1 MEKIRITPAFAKS
14 GMDKDTHPSLLD
26 EAKYTHAK
34 NANIE
39 NETGGFMNLS
49 TEHSNILASKFKSG
63 FRVIHAQND
72 INSNNTYFFLLNPA
86 TGTGEFGVIENTQ
99 NVLNLEDL
107 TVDCGDCNQINE
119 LSTPLEEITQTPLQT
134 YTTLISDACKTDKTE
149 GFNFNILNP
158 IKTSVIKNEKLGTI
172 IYFSH
177 KGNPPRYINI
187 SRISD
192 YFTQEV
198 VCGDDITLTC
208 PDFEKML
215 VFKPHSIPKIETT
228 SIELGGNLK
237 RGVYEF
243 AVALCD
249 STGNVRSEYYSN
261 TIPTSIF
268 DQNERILEQPQLADR
283 TNFGIKLKVSNL
295 DTRFTHYKV
304 AVIQTADIEGAVS
317 YYEVGV
323 FPISTDT
330 ITYTTEQGKKSTSID
345 EITRPYLFIEEAEN
359 VATAN
364 NVLYQYGLKQKSFLN
379 LQPVVNFMGE
389 FFQWQTHIAPENIY
403 ENGVLASK
411 FTGYQR
417 DEVYPLGIRFLLD
430 GGMVTPTYPLVGRQL
445 RKDIEGIPDED
456 EVIDNADSQSIA
468 DNKTACITN
477 GRDKRWQLYN
487 TATVDDGFCA
497 GDDIEFVEVTEE
509 TVRFCE
515 IEDVASITSG
525 TFSIELDEP
534 FTTFEE
540 YINDQNNRYNCE
552 DKLPTEICDVLSDDY
567 SLDICENLFADLDC
581 TESTLVEGSEQILAS
596 GVVNEA
602 VTRIRKDFPSEYVKM
617 LPPQSCSIYSTDNSN
632 NKIPDDTFE
641 STYDFSSIWERN
653 SDIVNEDCDYAK
665 EVIQNTNVTSPTYDS
680 NYFNYQGSS
689 DINDLLTTKNSYAT
703 ATNFNAKIHKKAL
716 WFNLPVTEE
725 EFILDI
731 TKQKDDSSGNDDF
744 DTLSQNVRFNILK
757 TCGAA
762 SAIFS
767 TVVDM
772 DNGAQILFKR
782 SGADLIVTVGTNSPV
797 TIAGGWSTSKYI
809 IAAESKLLTKIIDIG
824 TIMSPVLVTRYVL
837 APTKGCFSISKR
849 PAEDKRVDITWD
861 SISFNKV
868 ASYSASCTYEQPVVS
883 ACDATPYKKGDFA
896 YWESEETYPDNQ
908 YLYDSSNLI
917 IESSD
922 FSTLQ
927 LREKFEDAFTEG
939 SAEGFYL
946 LGDNSDLRCKN
957 IRHFKMPDNEKAPF
971 IITNTLAP
979 LADSLVFPLGITVD
993 EQVIVDFLNVAEN
1006 NNLISK
1012 TDRQKIKSYEIVRG
1026 NMGENRSV
1034 IASGLLYDMRQYYDE
1049 DAKRTLHYSNYP
1061 YNSYRDDIFNLDSSG
1076 TPITHE
1082 GWGDSNTR
1090 YTFHSPETDYNRP
1103 TVPSELSVQ
1112 GFLYGNAKINF
1123 DEVKG
1128 HSKWTMLSG
1137 KAKDLAGILAGL
1149 EVGAEIA
1156 IQALQATSN
1165 AQVWGV
1171 GGATNG
1177 VSVGAPAFIAGTAIT
1192 IIGATTAALFK
1203 WSQYR
1208 YEWLTTFRN
1217 LGAPH
1222 NFAYYQFSEGKY
1234 SNIGFGQ
1241 TEGQKLRGLNVGKY
1255 LMEGMYSNTNP
1266 TTGVT
1271 TQINNLHRE
1280 RSLYL
1285 DLGNHPITYPT
1296 TYKNY
1301 DKSTGNSSLTYL
1313 GENGLKQS
1321 GRSSDIFRNVA
1332 SPYSYLKN
1340 YLVSQHGSINSI
1352 VWLSTGYRGDL
1363 VNPSSDCLSVFGG
1376 DTYITRHTLKRKLPQ
1391 FLLDAMDLA
1400 DKTPFN
1406 YYQYNNIGKNPKF
1419 YVSYNLNKDVNRNGS
1434 LLPDIDDEY
1443 NMDNFETSG
1452 NYRIPPSKFYL
1463 YHYGVP
1469 SFLCESRVN
1478 SALRYGKLQPDQNF
1492 FPNVGDIGDWTQEQ
1506 FISIRRPNQ
1515 FYYHSPYSKSVESFR
1530 GKITLSPDYDPTI
1543 SAKRNN
1549 QPNGILSSMP
1559 DNSENVLVDP
1569 WLIYRPLDLFE
1580 FPTDYGK
1587 LKSVSQLENEAI
1599 LTRFENTNVVYNKV
1613 DYTNDDGQSPSTT
1626 FVGGINT
1633 FQRRSASFVNAEIGF
1648 GGTQN
1653 TTSVSC
1659 EAGHFHV
1666 DAKRGQVIQV
1676 MPGGQGSEEI
1686 SATVGGKPSGMRNWF
1701 KQHLPFKIQ
1710 KYFKDIDIDNNFNG
1724 VGISMGWDS
1733 RFRRLFITKKDY
1745 IPLSDCITLENGEF
1759 YFSCGEPQCIGNLI
1773 TNGDFSNGLNG
1784 WTFVS
1789 NWQEIGGRAVY
1800 SGKDEDDNTIV
1811 PPLKISQNILEVGK
1825 TYRVSLNV
1833 DLQAEEIFEGGI
1845 EHFFKIYAGTN
1856 YVQIENTGNN
1866 TFEITANGTNFSIEA
1881 NDTDNPCYFNG
1892 DNCEGHPL
1900 SIDNVVVCEL
1910 ENVKEKIGIT
1920 DTRYFKE
1927 VSWSV
1932 SYSPVLGSWMSFY
1945 DFKPNYYINHQ
1956 NYFQTGINSIN
1967 TDFGLWSHLLTNKS
1981 YLVFYGKKYSFDVEY
1996 VMKSEQV
2003 TKNLNNVELWTEA
2016 KRYHNSYDFAFSP
2029 EITFNKVMIHNHV
2042 ACSGDLN
2049 LVPQKNN
2056 LFRNRDYPKTNTNN
2070 TQDILITNKDNFKWA
2085 FDYVFNRVKSNVTN
2099 QPFILNDENQIEK
2112 EVNPQAVSF
2121 KGKRLLDRM
2130 TGDYNLVRL
2139 KYDKDSRYHLNFK
2152 FTLNEQNI

>member
-49 TEHSNILASKFKSG
+49 TEHSNILASKFKNG

-72 INSNNTYFFLLNPA
+72 INSNNTYFFLVNPT

-119 LSTPLEEITQTPLQT
+119 LSTPLEEITQTSLQT

-249 STGNVRSEYYSN
+249 STGNVMSEYYSN

-304 AVIQTADIEGAVS
+304 AVIQTADIEGASS

-330 ITYTTEQGKKSTSID
+330 ITYTTEQGKKSTSVD
-345 EITRPYLFIEEAEN
+345 EIARPYLFIEEAEN

-364 NVLYQYGLKQKSFLN
+364 NVLYQYGLKQKAFLN

-445 RKDIEGIPDED
+445 REDED
-456 EVIDNADSQSIA
+456 EIIENADSQSIA
-468 DNKTACITN
+468 DNKTACISN

-487 TATVDDGFCA
+487 TATVDSGFC
-497 GDDIEFVEVTEE
+497 GGEDIEFVEITEE

-525 TFSIELDEP
+525 AFSIELDEP

-540 YINDQNNRYNCE
+540 YINDQNNRDNCAE
-552 DKLPTEICDVLSDDY
+552 ALPSEICDVLADDY
-567 SLDICENLFADLDC
+567 SLDVCDNLFEDLDC
-581 TESTLVEGSEQILAS
+581 TEATLVEGSEQILATS
-596 GVVNEA
+596 VVNET
-602 VTRIRKDFPSEYVKM
+602 VTRIRKDFPSEYVKL
-617 LPPQSCSIYSTDNSN
+617 LPPQNCGIYLKDSNN
-632 NKIPDDTFE
+632 NKISDNTFE
-641 STYDFSSIWERN
+641 SDNGYSSIWNRE
-653 SDIVNEDCDYAK
+653 SDIVNQNCDYAK
-665 EVIQNTNVTSPTYDS
+665 EILQNTNTASATYDS
-680 NYFNYQGSS
+680 NYFDYDSS
-689 DINDLLTTKNSYAT
+689 ADINDLITTKNSYAT
-703 ATNFNAKIHKKAL
+703 ATNFNAKIHEKSL

-731 TKQKDDSSGNDDF
+731 TKQKDDSTGNDDF

-757 TCGAA
+757 TCGAT

-767 TVVDM
+767 TIVDM
-772 DNGAQILFKR
+772 NNGAQILFKK
-782 SGADLIVTVGTNSPV
+782 SGIDLIVTVDSNTPI
-797 TIAGGWSTSKYI
+797 TIVGGWSSSKFI
-809 IAAESKLLTKIIDIG
+809 IVAESKLLTKIINVG
-824 TIMSPVLVTRYVL
+824 TEETPVLVTRYVI

-849 PAEDKRVDITWD
+849 PAEDKRVDVTWD
-861 SISFNKV
+861 SIVFKKV
-868 ASYSASCTYEQPVVS
+868 ASYSATCTYEQPVVS

-896 YWESEETYPDNQ
+896 YWESEEKYPDNE

-917 IESSD
+917 IQNSD

-939 SAEGFYL
+939 SAEGVYL
-946 LGDNSDLRCKN
+946 LGDNSNLRCKN

-971 IITNTLAP
+971 IITNTLTP
-979 LADSLVFPLGITVD
+979 LADSLIFPLGITVD
-993 EQVIVDFLNVAEN
+993 EKVIVDFLNVAEK

-1026 NMGENRSV
+1026 NMGENRSI

-1049 DAKRTLHYSNYP
+1049 DARRTLHYSNYP
-1061 YNSYRDDIFNLDSSG
+1061 YNSYRNDIFNLDSSG
-1076 TPITHE
+1076 NPITHE

-1165 AQVWGV
+1165 AQVWTIFGTGGLAGV
-1171 GGATNG
+1171 FGFSTGA
-1177 VSVGAPAFIAGTAIT
+1177 SAFTAGTAIS

-1203 WSQYR
+1203 WAQYR

-1217 LGAPH
+1217 LGSPH

-1241 TEGQKLRGLNVGKY
+1241 VEGQKLRGLNVGKY

-1301 DKSTGNSSLTYL
+1301 DKSTGNSSLTFL

-1321 GRSSDIFRNVA
+1321 GRSSDIIRNLA

-1340 YLVSQHGSINSI
+1340 YLSSQHGSINSI

-1363 VNPSSDCLSVFGG
+1363 TNPNSDCLSVFGG

-1391 FLLDAMDLA
+1391 FLVDTFDR
-1400 DKTPFN
+1400 DKEPFN

-1419 YVSYNLNKDVNRNGS
+1419 YVSYNLNKDVERNNS
-1434 LLPDIDDEY
+1434 FLPDIDDEH

-1452 NYRIPPSKFYL
+1452 NYRTPPSKFYL

-1469 SFLCESRVN
+1469 SFLCESRIN
-1478 SALRYGKLQPDQNF
+1478 SALRYGKTQPDQNF
-1492 FPNVGDIGDWTQEQ
+1492 FPNVGDIGDWTQEKTV
-1506 FISIRRPNQ
+1506 SVRRPNQ

-1530 GKITLSPDYDPTI
+1530 GKITLNPDYNPEI

-1559 DNSENVLVDP
+1559 DNSENALVDP
-1569 WLIYRPLDLFE
+1569 WLIYRPLDIFE

-1599 LTRFENTNVVYNKV
+1599 LARFENTNVIYNKV

-1626 FVGGINT
+1626 FVGGVST
-1633 FQRRSASFVNAEIGF
+1633 FQRRSSSFVNAEIGF

-1676 MPGGQGSEEI
+1676 IPGGQGSEEI
-1686 SATVGGKPSGMRNWF
+1686 SSTIGGKPSGMRNWF

-1710 KYFKDIDIDNNFNG
+1710 KYFKDIDVDNNFNG

-1745 IPLSDCITLENGEF
+1745 IPLNDDIE
-1759 YFSCGEPQCIGNLI
+1759 LI
-1773 TNGDFSNGLNG
+1773 NGL
-1784 WTFVS
+1784 F
-1789 NWQEIGGRAVY
+1789 Y
-1800 SGKDEDDNTIV
+1800 
-1811 PPLKISQNILEVGK
+1811 LEEEQ
-1825 TYRVSLNV
+1825 V
-1833 DLQAEEIFEGGI
+1833 D
-1845 EHFFKIYAGTN
+1845 
-1856 YVQIENTGNN
+1856 
-1866 TFEITANGTNFSIEA
+1866 
-1881 NDTDNPCYFNG
+1881 
-1892 DNCEGHPL
+1892 
-1900 SIDNVVVCEL
+1900 
-1910 ENVKEKIGIT
+1910 IT
-1920 DTRYFKE
+1920 DSQYFKD
-1927 VSWSV
+1927 VSWTI
-1932 SYSPVLGSWMSFY
+1932 SYSPILGSWMSFY

-1956 NYFQTGINSIN
+1956 NYFQTGVNSIN

-1981 YLVFYGKKYSFDVEY
+1981 YLVFYGRKYSFDVEY
-1996 VMKSEQV
+1996 VTKSEQI
-2003 TKNLNNVELWTEA
+2003 TKKFNNVELWTEA
-2016 KRYHNSYDFAFSP
+2016 KRYHNAYDFAFSP
-2029 EITFNKVMIHNHV
+2029 EITFNKVMIHNNIT
-2042 ACSGDLN
+2042 CSGDLN
-2049 LVPQKNN
+2049 LIPQKNN
-2056 LFRNRDYPKTNTNN
+2056 LFRNRDYPKTNSNN

-2085 FDYVFNRVKSNVTN
+2085 FDYFFNRVKSNVTN

-2121 KGKRLLDRM
+2121 KGKRLLDRLE
-2130 TGDYNLVRL
+2130 GDWNLVRL

-2152 FTLNEQNI
+2152 FSLNEQNI

>member
-72 INSNNTYFFLLNPA
+72 INSNNTYFFLLNPT

-99 NVLNLEDL
+99 NILNLEDL

-119 LSTPLEEITQTPLQT
+119 LSTPLEEITQIPLQT

-249 STGNVRSEYYSN
+249 STGNIRSEYYSN
-261 TIPTSIF
+261 TIPTAIF
-268 DQNERILEQPQLADR
+268 DQNDRILEQPQLADR

-295 DTRFTHYKV
+295 DTRFTHYKI
-304 AVIQTADIEGAVS
+304 AVIQTADIEGASS

-330 ITYTTEQGKKSTSID
+330 VTYTTEQGKKSTSVD
-345 EITRPYLFIEEAEN
+345 EIARPYLFIEEAEN

-364 NVLYQYGLKQKSFLN
+364 NVLYQYGLKQKAFLN

-430 GGMVTPTYPLVGRQL
+430 GGMVTPTYPLVGRQV
-445 RKDIEGIPDED
+445 RTGE
-456 EVIDNADSQSIA
+456 EVVVDNTDSQSIA
-468 DNKTACITN
+468 DNKTACTSN
-477 GRDKRWQLYN
+477 SRDKRWQLYN
-487 TATVDDGFCA
+487 TATVDDGFCS
-497 GDDIEFVEVTEE
+497 GEDIEFVEITEE
-509 TVRFCE
+509 TIRFCE
-515 IEDVASITSG
+515 IDDVASIASG

-540 YINDQNNRYNCE
+540 YINDQDNRDNCAE
-552 DKLPTEICDVLSDDY
+552 TLPSEICDILDDDY
-567 SLDICENLFADLDC
+567 SLDICAGLFDDLNC
-581 TESTLVEGSEQILAS
+581 TESSLVEGSEQILATS
-596 GVVNEA
+596 VVNEV
-602 VTRIRKDFPSEYVKM
+602 VTRIRKDFPSEYVKL
-617 LPPQSCSIYSTDNSN
+617 LPPQSCGIYLRDDSN
-632 NKIPDDTFE
+632 NKISDDTFE
-641 STYDFSSIWERN
+641 TLNDYSSIWSRN
-653 SDIVNEDCDYAK
+653 SDIVNQDCDYAK
-665 EVIQNTNVTSPTYDS
+665 EILQNTNVTSATYDS
-680 NYFNYQGSS
+680 NYFDYDSS
-689 DINDLLTTKNSYAT
+689 ADINDLITAKNSYAT
-703 ATNFNAKIHKKAL
+703 ATNFNTKIHEKSL
-716 WFNLPVTEE
+716 WFSLPVTEE

-731 TKQKDDSSGNDDF
+731 TKQKDDSSGSDDF
-744 DTLSQNVRFNILK
+744 DALAQDVRFNILK

-767 TVVDM
+767 TIVDM
-772 DNGAQILFKR
+772 NSGAQILFKK
-782 SGADLIVTVGTNSPV
+782 SGADLIVTVNNTAPV
-797 TIAGGWSTSKYI
+797 TIIGGWSSSKFI
-809 IAAESKLLTKIIDIG
+809 IVAESKLLTKLVNTAPPLDPPI
-824 TIMSPVLVTRYVL
+824 LVTRYVI

-861 SISFNKV
+861 SISFKKV
-868 ASYSASCTYEQPVVS
+868 ASYSASCTYEQPIVS

-927 LREKFEDAFTEG
+927 LREKFEDVFTEG
-939 SAEGFYL
+939 SAEGVYL
-946 LGDNSDLRCKN
+946 LGDSSDLRCKN

-971 IITNTLAP
+971 IITNTLTP
-979 LADSLVFPLGITVD
+979 LADSLIFPLGITVN
-993 EQVIVDFLNVAEN
+993 EEVIVDFLNVAEK

-1061 YNSYRDDIFNLDSSG
+1061 YNSYRNDIFNLDSSG
-1076 TPITHE
+1076 SPITHE
-1082 GWGDSNTR
+1082 GWGNSNTR

-1165 AQVWGV
+1165 AQVWTIAY
-1171 GGATNG
+1171 GGASNG
-1177 VSVGAPAFIAGTAIT
+1177 FGLSTGAPAFTAGTSIS

-1203 WSQYR
+1203 WAQYR

-1241 TEGQKLRGLNVGKY
+1241 TEGQKLRGLNVGEY

-1266 TTGVT
+1266 TTGIT

-1285 DLGNHPITYPT
+1285 DLGTHPITYPT

-1313 GENGLKQS
+1313 GENGLKQT
-1321 GRSSDIFRNVA
+1321 GRSSDIIRNIA

-1340 YLVSQHGSINSI
+1340 YLASQHGSINSI
-1352 VWLSTGYRGDL
+1352 IWLNTGYRGDL
-1363 VNPSSDCLSVFGG
+1363 VNPSSDCLSIFGG
-1376 DTYITRHTLKRKLPQ
+1376 DTYITRHTLKRKMPQ
-1391 FLLDAMDLA
+1391 FLLDAVDFA

-1452 NYRIPPSKFYL
+1452 NYRTPPSKFYL

-1469 SFLCESRVN
+1469 SFLCESRIN
-1478 SALRYGKLQPDQNF
+1478 SALRYGKTQPDQNF
-1492 FPNVGDIGDWTQEQ
+1492 FPNAGDIGDWTQEKQ
-1506 FISIRRPNQ
+1506 ISIRRPNQ

-1530 GKITLSPDYDPTI
+1530 GKITLSPDYNPTI

-1549 QPNGILSSMP
+1549 QPNGILASMP
-1559 DNSENVLVDP
+1559 DNSENALIDP
-1569 WLIYRPLDLFE
+1569 WLIYRPLDIFE
-1580 FPTDYGK
+1580 FPTDFGK
-1587 LKSVSQLENEAI
+1587 LKSISQLENEAI
-1599 LTRFENTNVVYNKV
+1599 LTRFENTNVIYNKV

-1626 FVGGINT
+1626 FVGGVST
-1633 FQRRSASFVNAEIGF
+1633 FQRRSSSFVNAEIGF

-1686 SATVGGKPSGMRNWF
+1686 SSTIGGKPSGMRNWF

-1745 IPLSDCITLENGEF
+1745 IPLSDCVILENGKF
-1759 YFSCGEPQCIGNLI
+1759 YDNCGIPNCTNSNLVV
-1773 TNGDFSNGLNG
+1773 NGSFDTDLSG
-1784 WTFVS
+1784 WTGLFYPVS
-1789 NWQEIGGRAVY
+1789 EQWSWSEGKAWFNESNDQTSSMYQDILEIGKSYRIRFDMFINPMCGGYVKVHAGGTE
-1800 SGKDEDDNTIV
+1800 SGFYTQEGQSSVDIV
-1811 PPLKISQNILEVGK
+1811 L
-1825 TYRVSLNV
+1825 TC
-1833 DLQAEEIFEGGI
+1833 
-1845 EHFFKIYAGTN
+1845 
-1856 YVQIENTGNN
+1856 TGN
-1866 TFEITANGTNFSIEA
+1866 TKFIMEA
-1881 NDTDNPCYFNG
+1881 AFFCGSLGEYFN
-1892 DNCEGHPL
+1892 NSI
-1900 SIDNVVVCEL
+1900 SIDNVCVIEESPLKVP
-1910 ENVKEKIGIT
+1910 IDIT
-1920 DTRYFKE
+1920 DTNYFKE
-1927 VSWSV
+1927 VSWSIA
-1932 SYSPVLGSWMSFY
+1932 YSPILGSWMSFY
-1945 DFKPNYYINHQ
+1945 DFKPNYYVNHQ

-1996 VMKSEQV
+1996 VTKSEQI
-2003 TKNLNNVELWTEA
+2003 TKKFNNVELWTEA
-2016 KRYHNSYDFAFSP
+2016 KRYHNAYDFAFSP
-2029 EITFNKVMIHNHV
+2029 DITFNKVMIHNNTT
-2042 ACSGDLN
+2042 CSGDLN
-2049 LVPQKNN
+2049 LIPQKNN
-2056 LFRNRDYPKTNTNN
+2056 LFRNRDYPKTNANN

-2085 FDYVFNRVKSNVTN
+2085 FDYFFNRVKSNVTN

-2121 KGKRLLDRM
+2121 KGKRLLDRLE
-2130 TGDYNLVRL
+2130 GDWNLVRL

>member
-1 MEKIRITPAFAKS
+1 MEKIKITPAFAKS

-39 NETGGFMNLS
+39 NESGGLMNLS
-49 TEHSNILASKFKSG
+49 TEHSNILASKFKEG

-72 INSNNTYFFLLNPA
+72 INSNNTYFFLVNPT

-99 NVLNLEDL
+99 NILDLEDL
-107 TVDCGDCNQINE
+107 TVDCNNCNYINE
-119 LSTPLEEITQTPLQT
+119 LSTPLENISQTSLQS

-158 IKTSVIKNEKLGTI
+158 IKTSVIKNEKLGTT
-172 IYFSH
+172 IYFSQ

-198 VCGDDITLTC
+198 ICGDDITLTC

-215 VFKPHSIPKIETT
+215 IFEPHSIPKIETS

-237 RGVYEF
+237 RGIYEF

-249 STGNVRSEYYSN
+249 SAGNVRSEYYSN
-261 TIPTSIF
+261 TIPTPIF
-268 DQNERILEQPQLADR
+268 DQNERILEQSQLADR
-283 TNFGIKLKVSNL
+283 TNFSIKLKVSNL

-345 EITRPYLFIEEAEN
+345 EIARPYLFIEEAEN
-359 VATAN
+359 VTTAN
-364 NVLYQYGLKQKSFLN
+364 NILYQYGLKQKAFLN

-389 FFQWQTHIAPENIY
+389 FFKWQTHIAPENIY

-430 GGMVTPTYPLVGRQL
+430 GGIVTPTYPLIGRQI
-445 RKDIEGIPDED
+445 KTGENA
-456 EVIDNADSQSIA
+456 VINNADSQSIV

-487 TATVDDGFCA
+487 TATVDEGFCVS
-497 GDDIEFVEVTEE
+497 DIETTEITEE

-515 IEDVASITSG
+515 VDDVATVSSG
-525 TFSIELDEP
+525 TFSITLNQP
-534 FTTFEE
+534 FTTFED
-540 YINDQNNRYNCE
+540 YINDQNNRDNCV
-552 DKLPTEICDVLSDDY
+552 DTLPTEICSVLADDY
-567 SLDICENLFADLDC
+567 SSYTCPDLFIDLDC
-581 TESTLVEGSEQILAS
+581 TEGVLVEGSEQILATE
-596 GVVNEA
+596 VLNEV
-602 VTRIRKDFPSEYVKM
+602 VTRVQKEFPSEYVK
-617 LPPQSCSIYSTDNSN
+617 LIPPQNCSIYYRDESN
-632 NKIPDDTFE
+632 NKVSDNTFE
-641 STYDFSSIWERN
+641 SQYDFSSIWQRN
-653 SDIVNEDCDYAK
+653 SDIINEDCSYAK
-665 EVIQNTNVTSPTYDS
+665 EILQNSNTSSATYEA
-680 NYFNYQGSS
+680 NYFNYEGSS
-689 DINDLLTTKNSYAT
+689 DIDDLITSKDSYVT
-703 ATNFNAKIHKKAL
+703 ATNFNTKIHEKSL
-716 WFNLPVTEE
+716 WFSLPVTEE

-731 TKQKDDSSGNDDF
+731 TKQKDDSSANDSF
-744 DTLSQNVRFNILK
+744 DLLSQDVRFNILK
-757 TCGAA
+757 SCTSTA
-762 SAIFS
+762 SIFS
-767 TVVDM
+767 TIVDM
-772 DNGAQILFKR
+772 NSGSQILFKR
-782 SGADLIVTVGTNSPV
+782 SGSDLIVQVDSNTPV
-797 TIAGGWSTSKYI
+797 TIVGGWSSSQYI
-809 IAAESKLLTKIIDIG
+809 IVAESKLLTKSINIG
-824 TIMSPVLVTRYVL
+824 TEIDPVLVTRYVI

-849 PAEDKRVDITWD
+849 PVEDKRVDITWD
-861 SISFNKV
+861 NITFKKI
-868 ASYSASCTYEQPVVS
+868 ASYSATCTYEQPIVS
-883 ACDATPYKKGDFA
+883 ACNAIPYKKGDFS
-896 YWESEETYPDNQ
+896 YWESEEVYPDNQ

-927 LREKFEDAFTEG
+927 LREKFEDIFTEG
-939 SAEGFYL
+939 NVEGVYL
-946 LGDNSDLRCKN
+946 LGDNTDLRCKN

-971 IITNTLAP
+971 ILTNTLSP
-979 LADSLVFPLGITVD
+979 LADSLIFPLGITVD
-993 EQVIVDFLNVAEN
+993 ERVIVDFLNIAEK
-1006 NNLISK
+1006 NNLLSK
-1012 TDRQKIKSYEIVRG
+1012 KDRQKIKSYEIVRG

-1034 IASGLLYDMRQYYDE
+1034 IASGLLYDMRQYFDE

-1061 YNSYRDDIFNLDSSG
+1061 YNSYRNDIFNLDSSG
-1076 TPITHE
+1076 SPITHE

-1165 AQVWGV
+1165 AQVWTIAY
-1171 GGATNG
+1171 GGTSTGFGFSA
-1177 VSVGAPAFIAGTAIT
+1177 GAPAFTAGTAIS

-1203 WSQYR
+1203 WAQYR

-1313 GENGLKQS
+1313 GENGLKQT
-1321 GRSSDIFRNVA
+1321 GRSSDIIRNIA

-1340 YLVSQHGSINSI
+1340 YLSSQHGSINSI

-1363 VNPSSDCLSVFGG
+1363 VNPSSDCLSIFGG
-1376 DTYITRHTLKRKLPQ
+1376 DTYITRHTLKRKMPQ
-1391 FLLDAMDLA
+1391 FLLDAVDLA

-1452 NYRIPPSKFYL
+1452 NYRTPPSKFYL

-1469 SFLCESRVN
+1469 SFLCESRIN
-1478 SALRYGKLQPDQNF
+1478 SSLRYGKLQPDQNF
-1492 FPNVGDIGDWTQEQ
+1492 FPNVGDIGDWTQEKTV
-1506 FISIRRPNQ
+1506 SIRRPNQ
-1515 FYYHSPYSKSVESFR
+1515 FYYHSVYSRPISSLR
-1530 GKITLSPDYDPTI
+1530 GKLTLNPDYDPEVSI
-1543 SAKRNN
+1543 KRNN
-1549 QPNGILSSMP
+1549 QQNGILASMP

-1580 FPTDYGK
+1580 FPTDFGK
-1587 LKSVSQLENEAI
+1587 LKSISQLENEAI
-1599 LTRFENTNVVYNKV
+1599 LVRFENTNVVYNKV
-1613 DYTNDDGQSPSTT
+1613 DYTNDDGQTPSTA
-1626 FVGGINT
+1626 FVGGVNT
-1633 FQRRSASFVNAEIGF
+1633 FQRRSSSFVNAEIGF

-1686 SATVGGKPSGMRNWF
+1686 SAIIGGKPSGMRNWF

-1745 IPLSDCITLENGEF
+1745 IPLNSNIELIDGLFYLGEV
-1759 YFSCGEPQCIGNLI
+1759 QIDI
-1773 TNGDFSNGLNG
+1773 TNK
-1784 WTFVS
+1784 
-1789 NWQEIGGRAVY
+1789 Q
-1800 SGKDEDDNTIV
+1800 
-1811 PPLKISQNILEVGK
+1811 
-1825 TYRVSLNV
+1825 
-1833 DLQAEEIFEGGI
+1833 
-1845 EHFFKIYAGTN
+1845 
-1856 YVQIENTGNN
+1856 
-1866 TFEITANGTNFSIEA
+1866 
-1881 NDTDNPCYFNG
+1881 
-1892 DNCEGHPL
+1892 
-1900 SIDNVVVCEL
+1900 
-1910 ENVKEKIGIT
+1910 
-1920 DTRYFKE
+1920 YFKD
-1927 VSWSV
+1927 VSWTIA
-1932 SYSPVLGSWMSFY
+1932 YSPVLGSWMSFY

-1956 NYFQTGINSIN
+1956 NYFQTGVNSIN
-1967 TDFGLWSHLLTNKS
+1967 ADFGLWSHLLTNKS

-1996 VMKSEQV
+1996 VTKSEQI
-2003 TKNLNNVELWTEA
+2003 TKKFNNVELWTEA
-2016 KRYHNSYDFAFSP
+2016 KRYHNAYDFAFSP
-2029 EITFNKVMIHNHV
+2029 EITFNKVMIHNNTT
-2042 ACSGDLN
+2042 CSGDLN
-2049 LVPQKNN
+2049 LIPQKNN
-2056 LFRNRDYPKTNTNN
+2056 LFRNRDYPKTNANN

-2085 FDYVFNRVKSNVTN
+2085 FDYFFNRVKSNVTN

-2121 KGKRLLDRM
+2121 KGKRLLDRLE
-2130 TGDYNLVRL
+2130 GDWNLVRL

-2152 FTLNEQNI
+2152 FSLNEQNI

>member
-39 NETGGFMNLS
+39 NESGGLMNLS
-49 TEHSNILASKFKSG
+49 TEHSNILASKFKEG

-72 INSNNTYFFLLNPA
+72 INSNNTYFFLVNPT

-107 TVDCGDCNQINE
+107 TVDCGDCHQINE
-119 LSTPLEEITQTPLQT
+119 LSTPLEEINQTPLQT

-158 IKTSVIKNEKLGTI
+158 IKTSVIKNEKLGTT
-172 IYFSH
+172 IYFSQ

-249 STGNVRSEYYSN
+249 STGNVMSEYYSN
-261 TIPTSIF
+261 TIPTAIF

-304 AVIQTADIEGAVS
+304 AVIQTADIEGASS

-330 ITYTTEQGKKSTSID
+330 ITYTTEQGKKSTSVD
-345 EITRPYLFIEEAEN
+345 EIARPYLFIEEAEN

-364 NVLYQYGLKQKSFLN
+364 NVLYQYGLKQKAFLN

-445 RKDIEGIPDED
+445 RKDVEGLPDED
-456 EVIDNADSQSIA
+456 EVIDNSDSQSIE
-468 DNKTACITN
+468 DNKTACISN

-487 TATVDDGFCA
+487 TATVDSGFC
-497 GDDIEFVEVTEE
+497 GGEDIEFVEITEE

-540 YINDQNNRYNCE
+540 YINDQNNRDNCAE
-552 DKLPTEICDVLSDDY
+552 ALPSEICDILADDY
-567 SLDICENLFADLDC
+567 SLDVCDNLFEDLDC
-581 TESTLVEGSEQILAS
+581 TEATLVEGSEQILATS
-596 GVVNEA
+596 VVNET
-602 VTRIRKDFPSEYVKM
+602 VTRIRKDFPSEYVKL
-617 LPPQSCSIYSTDNSN
+617 LPPQNCGIYLKDSNN
-632 NKIPDDTFE
+632 NKISDNTFE
-641 STYDFSSIWERN
+641 SDNGYSSIWNRE
-653 SDIVNEDCDYAK
+653 SDIVNQNCDYAK
-665 EVIQNTNVTSPTYDS
+665 EILQNTNTASATYDS
-680 NYFNYQGSS
+680 NYFDYDSS
-689 DINDLLTTKNSYAT
+689 ADINDLITTKNSYAT
-703 ATNFNAKIHKKAL
+703 ATNFNTKIHEKSL

-731 TKQKDDSSGNDDF
+731 TKQKDDSTGNDDF
-744 DTLSQNVRFNILK
+744 DTLSQNVRFNVLK
-757 TCGAA
+757 TCGAS

-767 TVVDM
+767 TIVDM
-772 DNGAQILFKR
+772 DNGAQILFKK
-782 SGADLIVTVGTNSPV
+782 SGLDLIITVDSNTPV
-797 TIAGGWSTSKYI
+797 TIVGGWSSSKFI
-809 IAAESKLLTKIIDIG
+809 IVAESKLLTKIINVG
-824 TIMSPVLVTRYVL
+824 TEETPVLVTRYVI

-849 PAEDKRVDITWD
+849 PAEDKRVDVTWD
-861 SISFNKV
+861 SIVFKKV
-868 ASYSASCTYEQPVVS
+868 ASYSATCTYEQPVVS

-896 YWESEETYPDNQ
+896 YWESEEKYPDNE

-939 SAEGFYL
+939 SAEGVYL
-946 LGDNSDLRCKN
+946 LGDNSNLRCKN

-971 IITNTLAP
+971 IITNTLTP
-979 LADSLVFPLGITVD
+979 LADSLIFPLGITVD
-993 EQVIVDFLNVAEN
+993 EKVIVDFLNVAEK

-1049 DAKRTLHYSNYP
+1049 DARRTLHYSNYP
-1061 YNSYRDDIFNLDSSG
+1061 YNSYRNDIFNLDSSG
-1076 TPITHE
+1076 NPITHE

-1165 AQVWGV
+1165 AQVWAV
-1171 GGATNG
+1171 GGFTNG
-1177 VSVGAPAFIAGTAIT
+1177 LSIGAPAFTAGAAIA
-1192 IIGATTAALFK
+1192 IIETTTAAVFK
-1203 WSQYR
+1203 WAQYR

-1217 LGAPH
+1217 LGSPH

-1241 TEGQKLRGLNVGKY
+1241 VEGQKLRGLNVGKY

-1301 DKSTGNSSLTYL
+1301 DKSTGNSSLTFL
-1313 GENGLKQS
+1313 GENGLKQT
-1321 GRSSDIFRNVA
+1321 GRSSDIIRNIA

-1340 YLVSQHGSINSI
+1340 YLSSQHGSINSI

-1363 VNPSSDCLSVFGG
+1363 TNPSSDCLSVFGG

-1391 FLLDAMDLA
+1391 FLVDAMDLA

-1452 NYRIPPSKFYL
+1452 NYRTPPSKFYL

-1469 SFLCESRVN
+1469 SFLCESRIN
-1478 SALRYGKLQPDQNF
+1478 SALRYGKTQPDQNF

-1530 GKITLSPDYDPTI
+1530 GKVTLNPDYDPEI

-1559 DNSENVLVDP
+1559 DNSENALVDP

-1599 LTRFENTNVVYNKV
+1599 LARFENTNVIYNKV

-1626 FVGGINT
+1626 FVGGVST
-1633 FQRRSASFVNAEIGF
+1633 FQRRSSSFVNAEIGF

-1686 SATVGGKPSGMRNWF
+1686 SSTIGGKPSGMRNWF

-1710 KYFKDIDIDNNFNG
+1710 KYFKDIDVDNNFNG

-1745 IPLSDCITLENGEF
+1745 IPLSECIIYENGNF
-1759 YFSCGEPQCIGNLI
+1759 YNNCSIPNCENNNLVVNGGFDTDLSEWIGSFHPVEDSWTWSDGKAWFS
-1773 TNGDFSNGLNG
+1773 DSNDQTASMYQDIL
-1784 WTFVS
+1784 
-1789 NWQEIGGRAVY
+1789 EIGKSYRIRFDMFINPECNFLGYVKVLAGTTESIFYTQEGQSSVDVILTCT
-1800 SGKDEDDNTIV
+1800 GNTRFTIE
-1811 PPLKISQNILEVGK
+1811 SNFFCGSLEEYF
-1825 TYRVSLNV
+1825 TNSVSL
-1833 DLQAEEIFEGGI
+1833 
-1845 EHFFKIYAGTN
+1845 
-1856 YVQIENTGNN
+1856 
-1866 TFEITANGTNFSIEA
+1866 
-1881 NDTDNPCYFNG
+1881 
-1892 DNCEGHPL
+1892 
-1900 SIDNVVVCEL
+1900 DNVCVTEESTLKVP
-1910 ENVKEKIGIT
+1910 IDIT
-1920 DTRYFKE
+1920 DTQYFKD
-1927 VSWSV
+1927 VSWTV

-1956 NYFQTGINSIN
+1956 NYFQTGVNSIN

-1981 YLVFYGKKYSFDVEY
+1981 YLVFYGTKYSFDVEY
-1996 VMKSEQV
+1996 VTKSEQI
-2003 TKNLNNVELWTEA
+2003 TKKFNNVELWTEA
-2016 KRYHNSYDFAFSP
+2016 KRYHNAYDFAFSP
-2029 EITFNKVMIHNHV
+2029 EITFNKVMIHNNIT
-2042 ACSGDLN
+2042 CSGDLN
-2049 LVPQKNN
+2049 LIPQKNN
-2056 LFRNRDYPKTNTNN
+2056 LFRNRDYPKTNANN

-2085 FDYVFNRVKSNVTN
+2085 FDYFFNRVKSNVTN

-2121 KGKRLLDRM
+2121 KGKRLLDRLE
-2130 TGDYNLVRL
+2130 GDWNLVRL

-2152 FTLNEQNI
+2152 FSLNEQNI

>member
-72 INSNNTYFFLLNPA
+72 INSNNTYFFLLNPE

-99 NVLNLEDL
+99 NILNLEDL

-158 IKTSVIKNEKLGTI
+158 IKTSVIKNEKLGTT

-187 SRISD
+187 SMLIKALKEGIPN
-192 YFTQEV
+192 YLYIQEV

-317 YYEVGV
+317 YYEAGV

-364 NVLYQYGLKQKSFLN
+364 NVLYQYGLKQKAFLN

-445 RKDIEGIPDED
+445 RKDIEGVPDED
-456 EVIDNADSQSIA
+456 EVVDNADTQSIE
-468 DNKTACITN
+468 DNKTACISN

-487 TATVDDGFCA
+487 TATVDAGFC
-497 GDDIEFVEVTEE
+497 GGEDIEFVEITEE

-515 IEDVASITSG
+515 VDDVASISSG

-540 YINDQNNRYNCE
+540 YINDQNNRDNCAE
-552 DKLPTEICDVLSDDY
+552 TLPSEICDILDDDY
-567 SLDICENLFADLDC
+567 SLDICEGLFDDLDC
-581 TESTLVEGSEQILAS
+581 TESSLVEGSEQILATN
-596 GVVNEA
+596 VENET
-602 VTRIRKDFPSEYVKM
+602 VTRIRKEFPSEYVKL
-617 LPPQSCSIYSTDNSN
+617 LPPQNCSIYLRDSNN
-632 NKIPDDTFE
+632 NKISDDTFE
-641 STYDFSSIWERN
+641 NENGYSSIWNRE
-653 SDIVNEDCDYAK
+653 SDIVNQDCDYAK
-665 EVIQNTNVTSPTYDS
+665 EILQNTNVTSATYDS
-680 NYFNYQGSS
+680 NYFDYDSSS
-689 DINDLLTTKNSYAT
+689 DINDLLTAKNSYVT
-703 ATNFNAKIHKKAL
+703 ATNFNTKIHEKSL

-731 TKQKDDSSGNDDF
+731 TKQKDDSSGSDDF
-744 DTLSQNVRFNILK
+744 DALAQDVRFNVLK

-767 TVVDM
+767 TIVDM
-772 DNGAQILFKR
+772 NSGAQILFKK
-782 SGADLIVTVGTNSPV
+782 SGADLIVTVNNTAPV
-797 TIAGGWSTSKYI
+797 TIVGGWSSSKFI
-809 IAAESKLLTKIIDIG
+809 IVAESKLLTKIVNKG
-824 TIMSPVLVTRYVL
+824 TEIRPLLVTRYVI

-861 SISFNKV
+861 SISFKKV
-868 ASYSASCTYEQPVVS
+868 ASYSASCTYKQPVVS

-896 YWESEETYPDNQ
+896 YWQSEEKYPDNE
-908 YLYDSSNLI
+908 YLYDSRNI
-917 IESSD
+917 KIKSSD
-922 FSTLQ
+922 FSNLQ
-927 LREKFEDAFTEG
+927 IKEKFEDSFTNGVNVDE
-939 SAEGFYL
+939 EYIWKE
-946 LGDNSDLRCKN
+946 DDLKEVTDFTCRH

-979 LADSLVFPLGITVD
+979 LADSLIFPLGITVD
-993 EQVIVDFLNVAEN
+993 EQVIVDFLNVAEK

-1128 HSKWTMLSG
+1128 HSKWVMLSDY
-1137 KAKDLAGILAGL
+1137 AKEWAGILAGL
-1149 EVGAEIA
+1149 EVLSEIA
-1156 IQALQATSN
+1156 IQSLQALSN
-1165 AQVWGV
+1165 GNQQTIVLATGTGV
-1171 GGATNG
+1171 A
-1177 VSVGAPAFIAGTAIT
+1177 TAIN
-1192 IIGATTAALFK
+1192 IPLSLSASIAIAAIGLPNAVFK
-1203 WSQYR
+1203 WGRYR
-1208 YEWLTTFRN
+1208 YEWLTTFKN
-1217 LGAPH
+1217 LGAPQ

-1241 TEGQKLRGLNVGKY
+1241 IEGQKLRGLNVGKY

-1285 DLGNHPITYPT
+1285 DLGNHPIVYPPSINSP
-1296 TYKNY
+1296 YKNY
-1301 DKSTGNSSLTYL
+1301 DKSTSNSSLTFST
-1313 GENGLKQS
+1313 ENGFNQI
-1321 GRSSDIFRNVA
+1321 GRSSNIFRNIA

-1340 YLVSQHGSINSI
+1340 YLASQHGSINSI
-1352 VWLSTGYRGDL
+1352 IWLSTGYRGDL
-1363 VNPSSDCLSVFGG
+1363 TNPSSDCLPIFGG
-1376 DTYITRHTLKRKLPQ
+1376 DTFITRHTLKRKMSQ

-1400 DKTPFN
+1400 DNTPFN

-1419 YVSYNLNKDVNRNGS
+1419 YVSYNLNKNVDSPNGIF
-1434 LLPDIDDEY
+1434 PDIDDDFDLDFVASSSFSSS
-1443 NMDNFETSG
+1443 NAKGF
-1452 NYRIPPSKFYL
+1452 YRAPPSKFYL

-1469 SFLCESRVN
+1469 SFLCESRIN
-1478 SALRYGKLQPDQNF
+1478 STLRYGKTHPDIKF
-1492 FPNVGDIGDWTQEQ
+1492 
-1506 FISIRRPNQ
+1506 
-1515 FYYHSPYSKSVESFR
+1515 
-1530 GKITLSPDYDPTI
+1530 L
-1543 SAKRNN
+1543 
-1549 QPNGILSSMP
+1549 
-1559 DNSENVLVDP
+1559 
-1569 WLIYRPLDLFE
+1569 
-1580 FPTDYGK
+1580 
-1587 LKSVSQLENEAI
+1587 
-1599 LTRFENTNVVYNKV
+1599 
-1613 DYTNDDGQSPSTT
+1613 
-1626 FVGGINT
+1626 
-1633 FQRRSASFVNAEIGF
+1633 
-1648 GGTQN
+1648 
-1653 TTSVSC
+1653 
-1659 EAGHFHV
+1659 
-1666 DAKRGQVIQV
+1666 
-1676 MPGGQGSEEI
+1676 
-1686 SATVGGKPSGMRNWF
+1686 
-1701 KQHLPFKIQ
+1701 
-1710 KYFKDIDIDNNFNG
+1710 
-1724 VGISMGWDS
+1724 
-1733 RFRRLFITKKDY
+1733 
-1745 IPLSDCITLENGEF
+1745 
-1759 YFSCGEPQCIGNLI
+1759 
-1773 TNGDFSNGLNG
+1773 
-1784 WTFVS
+1784 
-1789 NWQEIGGRAVY
+1789 
-1800 SGKDEDDNTIV
+1800 
-1811 PPLKISQNILEVGK
+1811 
-1825 TYRVSLNV
+1825 
-1833 DLQAEEIFEGGI
+1833 
-1845 EHFFKIYAGTN
+1845 
-1856 YVQIENTGNN
+1856 
-1866 TFEITANGTNFSIEA
+1866 AN
-1881 NDTDNPCYFNG
+1881 P
-1892 DNCEGHPL
+1892 
-1900 SIDNVVVCEL
+1900 
-1910 ENVKEKIGIT
+1910 
-1920 DTRYFKE
+1920 
-1927 VSWSV
+1927 
-1932 SYSPVLGSWMSFY
+1932 
-1945 DFKPNYYINHQ
+1945 KPNLAPLAIP
-1956 NYFQTGINSIN
+1956 I
-1967 TDFGLWSHLLTNKS
+1967 
-1981 YLVFYGKKYSFDVEY
+1981 
-1996 VMKSEQV
+1996 
-2003 TKNLNNVELWTEA
+2003 
-2016 KRYHNSYDFAFSP
+2016 
-2029 EITFNKVMIHNHV
+2029 
-2042 ACSGDLN
+2042 
-2049 LVPQKNN
+2049 
-2056 LFRNRDYPKTNTNN
+2056 
-2070 TQDILITNKDNFKWA
+2070 
-2085 FDYVFNRVKSNVTN
+2085 
-2099 QPFILNDENQIEK
+2099 
-2112 EVNPQAVSF
+2112 AVSPC
-2121 KGKRLLDRM
+2121 
-2130 TGDYNLVRL
+2130 
-2139 KYDKDSRYHLNFK
+2139 
-2152 FTLNEQNI
+2152 

>member
-72 INSNNTYFFLLNPA
+72 INSNNTYFFLLNPT

-99 NVLNLEDL
+99 NILNLEDL

-215 VFKPHSIPKIETT
+215 VFKPHSIPKIEAT

-295 DTRFTHYKV
+295 DTRFTHYKI

-317 YYEVGV
+317 YYEAGV

-345 EITRPYLFIEEAEN
+345 EIARPYLFIEEAEN

-364 NVLYQYGLKQKSFLN
+364 NVLYQYGLKQKAFLN

-445 RKDIEGIPDED
+445 RTGEEA
-456 EVIDNADSQSIA
+456 VIDNADSQSIA

-540 YINDQNNRYNCE
+540 YINDQNNRDNCE
-552 DKLPTEICDVLSDDY
+552 DKLPTEVCDILSDDY

-581 TESTLVEGSEQILAS
+581 TESTLVEGSEQILATS
-596 GVVNEA
+596 VENET
-602 VTRIRKDFPSEYVKM
+602 VTRIRKEFPSEYIKL
-617 LPPQSCSIYSTDNSN
+617 LPPQSCDIYLRDSSN
-632 NKIPDDTFE
+632 NKISDDTFE

-665 EVIQNTNVTSPTYDS
+665 EILQNTNVTSPTYDS

-689 DINDLLTTKNSYAT
+689 DISTLLTAKNSYAT

-757 TCGAA
+757 TCGST

-782 SGADLIVTVGTNSPV
+782 SGADLIVTVGAGSPV
-797 TIAGGWSTSKYI
+797 TIVGGWSSSKYI
-809 IAAESKLLTKIIDIG
+809 IAAESKLLTKVINTG
-824 TIMSPVLVTRYVL
+824 TEETPVLVTRYVI

-849 PAEDKRVDITWD
+849 PVEDKRVDITWD
-861 SISFNKV
+861 SISFKKV

-927 LREKFEDAFTEG
+927 LREKFEDIFTEG
-939 SAEGFYL
+939 SAEGVYL

-971 IITNTLAP
+971 ITTTTLAP
-979 LADSLVFPLGITVD
+979 LADSLIFPLGITVD
-993 EQVIVDFLNVAEN
+993 EQVIVNFLNVAEK

-1061 YNSYRDDIFNLDSSG
+1061 YNSYRNDIFNLDSSG
-1076 TPITHE
+1076 SPMTHE

-1165 AQVWGV
+1165 AQVWFM
-1171 GGATNG
+1171 GGYSFGAST
-1177 VSVGAPAFIAGTAIT
+1177 GAPAFTAGTAIS

-1203 WSQYR
+1203 WAQYR

-1241 TEGQKLRGLNVGKY
+1241 VEGQKLRGLNVGKY

-1285 DLGNHPITYPT
+1285 DLGSHPITYPT

-1352 VWLSTGYRGDL
+1352 IWLSTGYRGDL
-1363 VNPSSDCLSVFGG
+1363 TNPSSDCLSVFGG

-1452 NYRIPPSKFYL
+1452 NYRTPPSKFYL

-1469 SFLCESRVN
+1469 SFLCESRIN
-1478 SALRYGKLQPDQNF
+1478 SALRYGKTQPDQNF
-1492 FPNVGDIGDWTQEQ
+1492 FPNVGDIGDWTQEKQ
-1506 FISIRRPNQ
+1506 ISIRRPNQ

-1530 GKITLSPDYDPTI
+1530 GKITLSPDYNPEI

-1559 DNSENVLVDP
+1559 DNSENALVDP
-1569 WLIYRPLDLFE
+1569 WLIYRPLDIFE

-1587 LKSVSQLENEAI
+1587 LRSVSQLENEAI

-1613 DYTNDDGQSPSTT
+1613 DYTNDDGQQTPTQFFLSG
-1626 FVGGINT
+1626 VRT
-1633 FQRRSASFVNAEIGF
+1633 FQRRSSSFVNAEIGF

-1686 SATVGGKPSGMRNWF
+1686 SATIGGKPSGMRNWF

-1745 IPLSDCITLENGEF
+1745 IPLNENIELVDGLF
-1759 YFSCGEPQCIGNLI
+1759 YVNDVQIDI
-1773 TNGDFSNGLNG
+1773 TNTL
-1784 WTFVS
+1784 
-1789 NWQEIGGRAVY
+1789 
-1800 SGKDEDDNTIV
+1800 
-1811 PPLKISQNILEVGK
+1811 
-1825 TYRVSLNV
+1825 
-1833 DLQAEEIFEGGI
+1833 
-1845 EHFFKIYAGTN
+1845 
-1856 YVQIENTGNN
+1856 
-1866 TFEITANGTNFSIEA
+1866 
-1881 NDTDNPCYFNG
+1881 
-1892 DNCEGHPL
+1892 
-1900 SIDNVVVCEL
+1900 
-1910 ENVKEKIGIT
+1910 
-1920 DTRYFKE
+1920 YFKE

-1932 SYSPVLGSWMSFY
+1932 AYSPVLGSWMSFY

>member
-49 TEHSNILASKFKSG
+49 TEHSNILASKFKKG

-72 INSNNTYFFLLNPA
+72 INSNNTYFFLLNPT

-99 NVLNLEDL
+99 NILNLEDL

-119 LSTPLEEITQTPLQT
+119 LSTPLEEIAQTPLQT

-158 IKTSVIKNEKLGTI
+158 IKTSVIKNEKLGTT

-364 NVLYQYGLKQKSFLN
+364 NVLYQYGLKQKAFLN

-430 GGMVTPTYPLVGRQL
+430 GGMVTPTYPLAGRQI
-445 RKDIEGIPDED
+445 RTGEEA
-456 EVIDNADSQSIA
+456 VIDNADSQSIA

-477 GRDKRWQLYN
+477 DRDKRWQLYN

-509 TVRFCE
+509 TVRYCE
-515 IEDVASITSG
+515 IEDVASIASG

-540 YINDQNNRYNCE
+540 YINDQNNRDNCV
-552 DKLPTEICDVLSDDY
+552 DTLPTEVCDVLSDDY
-567 SLDICENLFADLDC
+567 SLDVCENLFADLDC
-581 TESTLVEGSEQILAS
+581 TEATLVEGSEQILAS
-596 GVVNEA
+596 EVVNEV
-602 VTRIRKDFPSEYVKM
+602 VTKIRKDFPSEYIKI
-617 LPPQSCSIYSTDNSN
+617 LPPQSCSVYLRDELN
-632 NKIPDDTFE
+632 NKVSDNTFE

-653 SDIVNEDCDYAK
+653 SEIINEDCDYSR
-665 EVIQNTNVTSPTYDS
+665 EISQNTNVTTSPS
-680 NYFNYQGSS
+680 EGNYFNYDGSS
-689 DINDLLTTKNSYAT
+689 DIINLLTTKDSYAT
-703 ATNFNAKIHKKAL
+703 ATNFNAKIHQKAL

-731 TKQKDDSSGNDDF
+731 TKQKDDSSGNDNF

-782 SGADLIVTVGTNSPV
+782 SGADLILTVDTNSPV
-797 TIAGGWSTSKYI
+797 TIVGGWSSSQYI
-809 IAAESKLLTKIIDIG
+809 IAAESKLLTKVINTG
-824 TIMSPVLVTRYVL
+824 TEEIPVLVTRYVL

-861 SISFNKV
+861 SISFKKV

-927 LREKFEDAFTEG
+927 LKEKFEDAFTEG
-939 SAEGFYL
+939 SSEGIYL
-946 LGDNSDLRCKN
+946 LGDSSDLRCKN

-971 IITNTLAP
+971 IITTTLAP
-979 LADSLVFPLGITVD
+979 LADSLIFPLGITVD
-993 EQVIVDFLNVAEN
+993 EQVIVDFLNVAEK
-1006 NNLISK
+1006 NNLIS
-1012 TDRQKIKSYEIVRG
+1012 TQDRQKIKSYEIVRG

-1061 YNSYRDDIFNLDSSG
+1061 YNSYRDDIFNLDNSG
-1076 TPITHE
+1076 TPITHD

-1165 AQVWGV
+1165 AQVWFV
-1171 GGATNG
+1171 GGYSFGAST
-1177 VSVGAPAFIAGTAIT
+1177 GAPAFTAGTAIS

-1203 WSQYR
+1203 WAQYR

-1222 NFAYYQFSEGKY
+1222 NFAYYQFSKGKY

-1241 TEGQKLRGLNVGKY
+1241 AEGQKLRGLNVGKY

-1285 DLGNHPITYPT
+1285 DLGSHPITYPT

-1313 GENGLKQS
+1313 GENGLKQT

-1452 NYRIPPSKFYL
+1452 NYRVPPSKFYL

-1469 SFLCESRVN
+1469 SFLCESRIN
-1478 SALRYGKLQPDQNF
+1478 SALRYGKTQPDQNF

-1530 GKITLSPDYDPTI
+1530 GKITLSPDYNPEI

-1613 DYTNDDGQSPSTT
+1613 DYTNDDGQNPSRI
-1626 FVGGINT
+1626 FIGGTST

-1745 IPLSDCITLENGEF
+1745 ILLNNNIELVEGLF
-1759 YFSCGEPQCIGNLI
+1759 YL
-1773 TNGDFSNGLNG
+1773 
-1784 WTFVS
+1784 
-1789 NWQEIGGRAVY
+1789 
-1800 SGKDEDDNTIV
+1800 KDE
-1811 PPLKISQNILEVGK
+1811 
-1825 TYRVSLNV
+1825 
-1833 DLQAEEIFEGGI
+1833 
-1845 EHFFKIYAGTN
+1845 
-1856 YVQIENTGNN
+1856 QI
-1866 TFEITANGTNFSIEA
+1866 
-1881 NDTDNPCYFNG
+1881 D
-1892 DNCEGHPL
+1892 
-1900 SIDNVVVCEL
+1900 
-1910 ENVKEKIGIT
+1910 IT
-1920 DTRYFKE
+1920 DTRYFKD

>member
-26 EAKYTHAK
+26 EAKYTHSK

-39 NETGGFMNLS
+39 NESGGLMNLS
-49 TEHSNILASKFKSG
+49 TEHSNILASRFKSG
-63 FRVIHAQND
+63 FKVIHTQND
-72 INSNNTYFFLLNPA
+72 INSNNTYFFLVNPI

-99 NVLNLEDL
+99 NILNLEDL
-107 TVDCGDCNQINE
+107 TVDCGDCHQINE
-119 LSTPLEEITQTPLQT
+119 LSTPLEEINQTPLQT
-134 YTTLISDACKTDKTE
+134 YVTLISDECKADKAE

-158 IKTSVIKNEKLGTI
+158 IKTSVIKNEKLGTT

-187 SRISD
+187 SMLLQALRDDVPNYLYI
-192 YFTQEV
+192 QEV

-215 VFKPHSIPKIETT
+215 VFKPHSIPKIEAT

-317 YYEVGV
+317 YYEAGV

-364 NVLYQYGLKQKSFLN
+364 NVLYQYGLKQKAFLN

-456 EVIDNADSQSIA
+456 EVVDNADSQSIA
-468 DNKTACITN
+468 DNKTACIAN

-540 YINDQNNRYNCE
+540 YINDQNNRDNCT
-552 DKLPTEICDVLSDDY
+552 DTLPTEICDILSDDY
-567 SLDICENLFADLDC
+567 SLNICENLFADLDC
-581 TESTLVEGSEQILAS
+581 TEATLVEGSEQILAS
-596 GVVNEA
+596 DVVNE
-602 VTRIRKDFPSEYVKM
+602 VSTRIRKDFPSEYVKM
-617 LPPQSCSIYSTDNSN
+617 LPPQSCSIYLRDELN
-632 NKIPDDTFE
+632 NKMSDDTFE
-641 STYDFSSIWERN
+641 ATYDFSSIWERN
-653 SDIVNEDCDYAK
+653 SEIINEDCDYSK
-665 EVIQNTNVTSPTYDS
+665 EISQNTNVTTSPS
-680 NYFNYQGSS
+680 EGNYFNYEGSS
-689 DINDLLTTKNSYAT
+689 DIIDLLTTKDSYAT
-703 ATNFNAKIHKKAL
+703 ATDFNTKIHQKAL

-731 TKQKDDSSGNDDF
+731 TKQKDDASGNDDF

-757 TCGAA
+757 TCGAS

-782 SGADLIVTVGTNSPV
+782 SGADLIVTVGTNIPV
-797 TIAGGWSTSKYI
+797 TIVGGWSSSQYI
-809 IAAESKLLTKIIDIG
+809 IAAESKLLTKTVNIG
-824 TIMSPVLVTRYVL
+824 TIISPILVTRYVL

-849 PAEDKRVDITWD
+849 PAEDKRVDVTWD
-861 SISFNKV
+861 SISFKKV
-868 ASYSASCTYEQPVVS
+868 ASYSASCTYEQPIVS

-896 YWESEETYPDNQ
+896 YWESEETYPDNVH
-908 YLYDSSNLI
+908 LYDSRSI
-917 IESSD
+917 KIKSSD
-922 FSTLQ
+922 FSNLQ
-927 LREKFEDAFTEG
+927 IKEKFEDSFTNGVNVDE
-939 SAEGFYL
+939 EYIWKE
-946 LGDNSDLRCKN
+946 DNLKEVTDFTCRP

-971 IITNTLAP
+971 IITTALAP
-979 LADSLVFPLGITVD
+979 LADSLVFPLGMTVD
-993 EQVIVDFLNVAEN
+993 EQVIVDFLNVAEK

-1076 TPITHE
+1076 TPITHD

-1128 HSKWTMLSG
+1128 HSKWVMLSG
-1137 KAKDLAGILAGL
+1137 KAKDWAGYLAAL
-1149 EVGAEIA
+1149 EVASEIA
-1156 IQALQATSN
+1156 IQALQALSN
-1165 AQVWGV
+1165 GNQQTIVLATGTGV
-1171 GGATNG
+1171 A
-1177 VSVGAPAFIAGTAIT
+1177 TAINVPLSLSAS
-1192 IIGATTAALFK
+1192 IAIGAIGLTDSIFK
-1203 WSQYR
+1203 WGRYR

-1217 LGAPH
+1217 LGTPH

-1241 TEGQKLRGLNVGKY
+1241 IEGQKLRGLNVGKY

-1285 DLGNHPITYPT
+1285 DLGSHPITYPT

-1313 GENGLKQS
+1313 GENGLKQT
-1321 GRSSDIFRNVA
+1321 GRSSDIVRNIA

-1340 YLVSQHGSINSI
+1340 YLASQHGSINSI
-1352 VWLSTGYRGDL
+1352 IWLSTGYRGDL
-1363 VNPSSDCLSVFGG
+1363 TNPSSDCLSVFGG

-1391 FLLDAMDLA
+1391 FLLDAVDLA

-1419 YVSYNLNKDVNRNGS
+1419 YVSYNLNKNADSPSGIF
-1434 LLPDIDDEY
+1434 PDIDDEY
-1443 NMDNFETSG
+1443 NMDNFTTDD
-1452 NYRIPPSKFYL
+1452 NYRVPPSKFYL

-1469 SFLCESRVN
+1469 SFLCESRIN
-1478 SALRYGKLQPDQNF
+1478 SALRYGKTQPDQNF
-1492 FPNVGDIGDWTQEQ
+1492 FPNVGDIGDWTQEKQ
-1506 FISIRRPNQ
+1506 ISIRRPNQ
-1515 FYYHSPYSKSVESFR
+1515 FYFHSPYSKSVESFR
-1530 GKITLSPDYDPTI
+1530 GKITLSPDYNPEI

-1559 DNSENVLVDP
+1559 DNSENALVDP

-1580 FPTDYGK
+1580 FPTDFGK
-1587 LKSVSQLENEAI
+1587 LRSVSQLENEAI

-1626 FVGGINT
+1626 FVGGTNT

-1686 SATVGGKPSGMRNWF
+1686 SATIGGKPSGMRNWF

-1745 IPLSDCITLENGEF
+1745 IPLSDNLELVDGVF
-1759 YFSCGEPQCIGNLI
+1759 YLNEGQQDFAKSVQETGGNES
-1773 TNGDFSNGLNG
+1773 NFDFD
-1784 WTFVS
+1784 
-1789 NWQEIGGRAVY
+1789 EIA
-1800 SGKDEDDNTIV
+1800 
-1811 PPLKISQNILEVGK
+1811 
-1825 TYRVSLNV
+1825 
-1833 DLQAEEIFEGGI
+1833 
-1845 EHFFKIYAGTN
+1845 
-1856 YVQIENTGNN
+1856 
-1866 TFEITANGTNFSIEA
+1866 
-1881 NDTDNPCYFNG
+1881 
-1892 DNCEGHPL
+1892 
-1900 SIDNVVVCEL
+1900 
-1910 ENVKEKIGIT
+1910 IT
-1920 DTRYFKE
+1920 DTQYFKE
-1927 VSWSV
+1927 VSWTV
-1932 SYSPVLGSWMSFY
+1932 AYSPILGSWMSFY
-1945 DFKPNYYINHQ
+1945 DFKPNYYVNHQ
-1956 NYFQTGINSIN
+1956 NYFQTGINSMN
-1967 TDFGLWSHLLTNKS
+1967 KDLGLWSHLLTNKS

-1996 VMKSEQV
+1996 VTKSEQI
-2003 TKNLNNVELWTEA
+2003 TKKFNNVELWTEA
-2016 KRYHNSYDFAFSP
+2016 KRYHNAYDFAFSP
-2029 EITFNKVMIHNHV
+2029 EITFNKVMIHNNTT
-2042 ACSGDLN
+2042 CSGDLN
-2049 LVPQKNN
+2049 LIPQKNN
-2056 LFRNRDYPKTNTNN
+2056 LFRNRDYPKTNANN

-2085 FDYVFNRVKSNVTN
+2085 FDYFFNRVKSNVTN
-2099 QPFILNDENQIEK
+2099 QPFILNDDNQIEK

-2121 KGKRLLDRM
+2121 KGKRLLDRLE
-2130 TGDYNLVRL
+2130 GDWNLVRL

-2152 FTLNEQNI
+2152 FSLNEQNI